1 MERIT
6 IHTPFIKLDA
16 LLKFSALARTGG
28 VAGTG
33 GEAKNVISDGLVG
46 VNGETCLQRGKKI
59 YPGDIVSFCGEE
71 ILVEGEAQ
79 YHQ

>member
-1 MERIT
+1 MERVS

-16 LLKFSALARTGG
+16 LLKFSAMSGS
-28 VAGTG
+28 G
-33 GEAKNVISDGLVG
+33 GEAKAVIADGLVG

-71 ILVEGEAQ
+71 ILVEGDEEIQ
-79 YHQ
+79 QRFQ

>member
-1 MERIT
+1 MERVK

-16 LLKFSALARTGG
+16 LLKFSALTE
-28 VAGTG
+28 TG
-33 GEAKNVISDGLVG
+33 GEAKNFISDGLVG

-71 ILVEGEAQ
+71 ILVEKEAQ
-79 YHQ
+79 SHQ

>member
-1 MERIT
+1 MERVT

-16 LLKFSALARTGG
+16 LLKFSALT
-28 VAGTG
+28 GTG